1 LMPTA
6 NASKM
11 VCVALQ

>member
-1 LMPTA
+1 MTD

-11 VCVALQ
+11 V